1 MSLSIRQN
9 PMHLSLFSAFCGI
22 RSRVHAGQ
30 KDVYLLEWLGLP
42 ELPDIFTRPLG
53 LFNSVSDG
61 IIAGFRRLG
70 DTDMI
75 QFTAPTS
82 GSSGGALLDR
92 FGRLIGIVT
101 VGFEGGQNLNLAV
114 SYTAIGPFVRGFL

>member
-42 ELPDIFTRPLG
+42 ESRMFLPVSWVQPSHRRGHTRPVL
-53 LFNSVSDG
+53 SV
-61 IIAGFRRLG
+61 
-70 DTDMI
+70 
-75 QFTAPTS
+75 
-82 GSSGGALLDR
+82 
-92 FGRLIGIVT
+92 
-101 VGFEGGQNLNLAV
+101 
-114 SYTAIGPFVRGFL
+114 

>member
-42 ELPDIFTRPLG
+42 ELPDVFTRQLG

-61 IIAGFRRLG
+61 IIAGLRRLG

-82 GSSGGALLDR
+82 GSSGGALL
-92 FGRLIGIVT
+92 
-101 VGFEGGQNLNLAV
+101 
-114 SYTAIGPFVRGFL
+114 VRGFL